1 MTPDRTFYI
10 IGGLETVIGLCG
22 VAFYV
27 KEAFSDILQNY
38 GFLTYAAVVLLF
50 TLVCGVLTMVRKSW
64 RWATAGAIAVVLCMV
79 LIGLM
84 FYSITFGF

>member
-22 VAFYV
+22 IAFYV
-27 KEAFSDILQNY
+27 KEAYSDILRNY
-38 GFLTYAAVVLLF
+38 GFLTFAAGVLLF
-50 TLVCGVLTMVRKSW
+50 TFVCGVLTMVRKSW
-64 RWATAGAIAVVLCMV
+64 RWATIGIASVVLCMV